1 MSMTH
6 DPLEKAVRAALAERR
21 ARWDTDEAWRR
32 LAQRIAN
39 APVSRRTP
47 RQVWAYAVAAAVLI
61 AAAITTVRTLRS
73 SADIAVRTSAGEL
86 RTVRLDDGSS
96 VTLGPQSTLR
106 FRATGSERVAELA
119 GMGYFTVRHDA
130 RRPFVVRSRD
140 ADAQD
145 IGTEFLVQAF
155 AADSQSVV
163 AVVSGSV
170 AILAR
175 SGRRSATLRRGQVG
189 RVSRGGA
196 IDVRTEVDVESL
208 VGWTRGQL
216 AFSNEPLAVVARELG
231 RWFGVDIL
239 VADSTLARKRITA
252 VYNNPALEPTLDAL
266 AATVGARRER
276 SGQRITL
283 FPTSR

>member
-1 MSMTH
+1 MTH
-6 DPLEKAVRAALAERR
+6 DPMEKAVRAALAEHR
-21 ARWDTDEAWRR
+21 ASWDTDQAWQR
-32 LAQRIAN
+32 LEQRMAN
-39 APVSRRTP
+39 APVSRRTS
-47 RQVWAYAVAAAVLI
+47 RQVWAYAAAAAVLI
-61 AAAITTVRTLRS
+61 VAGITTIRTLRS
-73 SADIAVRTSAGEL
+73 SADLVARTGAGER

-106 FRATGSERVAELA
+106 FRATGSNRVAELA

-140 ADAQD
+140 ADAKD
-145 IGTEFLVQAF
+145 IGTEFLVRAF
-155 AADSQSVV
+155 ATDSQSVI

-175 SGRRSATLRRGQVG
+175 SGQRSAILQRGQVG
-189 RVSRGGA
+189 SVSRGGA
-196 IDVRTEVDVESL
+196 IEVRIEVDVESL
-208 VGWTRGQL
+208 IGWTRGQL
-216 AFSNEPLAVVARELG
+216 AFSNEPLSVVARELG
-231 RWFGVDIL
+231 RWFGLDIL

-266 AATVGARRER
+266 AAIVGARRER

-283 FPTSR
+283 SPASR